1 MSRYLARYTPSR
13 RFLSVTLFAFAG
25 TLFSAWVGLSW
36 WPSWIPA
43 ALFLL
48 TTIGLA
54 IITIRPVIEIHETH
68 IAIGRRVI
76 SWNDVRAVDQT
87 SWAMPLIMHLTLV
100 DGQRVL
106 VLYPGDHDGSK
117 SLCRHIQRLSR
128 RAFIQ
133 GVPYRQFWG
142 ESAASLEREARERE
156 AKELE
161 AKRQQKMQEPAPTR
175 YPVLRSEDEDEVE
188 RMFQRLKATGKV
200 DARSSEE
207 K

>member
-13 RFLSVTLFAFAG
+13 RFLSVTLFALAG

-43 ALFLL
+43 GLFLL
-48 TTIGLA
+48 STIGLA
-54 IITIRPVIEIHETH
+54 IITIRPVIEIHDTH
-68 IAIGRRVI
+68 IALGRRVI
-76 SWNDVRAVDQT
+76 PWNDVRAVDQT

-100 DGQRVL
+100 DGQRIL

-142 ESAASLEREARERE
+142 EPAAAERE
-156 AKELE
+156 AKERDAKDHE
-161 AKRQQKMQEPAPTR
+161 AKMHEPAPTR
-175 YPVLRSEDEDEVE
+175 YPVLRREDEEEVE
-188 RMFQRLKATGKV
+188 RMFQRLKSTGKV